1 MQQNNVITSIEELDK
16 SRVKVYIDE
25 QFAFVLYKG
34 ELRSM
39 GLKQNSA
46 ITEHQLFQITSEIL
60 PKRAKKRAMN
70 LLQKRQYTE
79 KQLRDKLKQGL
90 YQEEVIDDAV
100 KYVKSFH
107 YIDDLRFASDYII
120 YYSDYRS
127 RGRIENDL
135 IKKGIDRDVILK
147 AYALTEEK
155 DNLTD
160 EQDLIRKELEKKHF
174 HIDEADFTQKQKII
188 GYLYRKG
195 FRLENI
201 RNVIDDVDEL

>member
-100 KYVKSFH
+100 EYVKSFH
-107 YIDDLRFASDYII
+107 YIDDLRFASDYIL
-120 YYSDYRS
+120 YYSEYRS

-174 HIDEADFTQKQKII
+174 HIDEADFTRKQKII

-201 RNVIDDVDEL
+201 RNVIDVVDEL

>member
-100 KYVKSFH
+100 EYVKSFH
-107 YIDDLRFASDYII
+107 YIDDLRFASDYIL
-120 YYSDYRS
+120 YYSEYRS

-188 GYLYRKG
+188 GYLYQKG

-201 RNVIDDVDEL
+201 RNVIDVVDEL

>member
-100 KYVKSFH
+100 EYVKSFH
-107 YIDDLRFASDYII
+107 YIDDLRFASDYIL
-120 YYSDYRS
+120 YYSEYRS

-174 HIDEADFTQKQKII
+174 CIDEADFAQKQKII
-188 GYLYRKG
+188 GYLYRNG

-201 RNVIDDVDEL
+201 RNVIDVVDEL

>member
-100 KYVKSFH
+100 EYVKSFH
-107 YIDDLRFASDYII
+107 YIDDLRFASDYIL
-120 YYSDYRS
+120 YYSEYRS

-174 HIDEADFTQKQKII
+174 HIDEADFAQKQKII

-201 RNVIDDVDEL
+201 RNVMDIVD

>member
-1 MQQNNVITSIEELDK
+1 MQQNKVITSIEELDK

-46 ITEHQLFQITSEIL
+46 VTEHQLCRITSEIL

-79 KQLRDKLKQGL
+79 KQLRDKLRQGL
-90 YQEEVIDDAV
+90 YQEAVIDDAV
-100 KYVKSFH
+100 EYVKSFH
-107 YIDDLRFASDYII
+107 YIDDLRFALDYIV

-135 IKKGIDRDVILK
+135 IKKGIDKDVIAE
-147 AYALTEEK
+147 AYAATEEK
-155 DNLTD
+155 DHLTD

-174 HIDEADFTQKQKII
+174 HADEADFTQKQKMI

-201 RNVIDDVDEL
+201 RNVIDVVDEF

>member
-100 KYVKSFH
+100 EYVKSFH
-107 YIDDLRFASDYII
+107 YIDDLRFDSDYIL
-120 YYSDYRS
+120 YYSEYRS

-201 RNVIDDVDEL
+201 RNVIDVVDEL

>member
-79 KQLRDKLKQGL
+79 KQLRDKLRQGL

-100 KYVKSFH
+100 EYVKSFH
-107 YIDDLRFASDYII
+107 YIDDLRFASDYIV

-174 HIDEADFTQKQKII
+174 HIDEADFAQKQKII

>member
-100 KYVKSFH
+100 EYVKSFH
-107 YIDDLRFASDYII
+107 YIDDLRFASDYIL
-120 YYSDYRS
+120 YYSEYRS

-135 IKKGIDRDVILK
+135 IKKGIDKEVILK

-174 HIDEADFTQKQKII
+174 HIDEADFAQKQKII

-201 RNVIDDVDEL
+201 RNVMDIVD

>member
-90 YQEEVIDDAV
+90 YQEEVIADAV
-100 KYVKSFH
+100 EYVKSFH
-107 YIDDLRFASDYII
+107 YIDDLRFASDYIL
-120 YYSDYRS
+120 YYSEYRS

-201 RNVIDDVDEL
+201 RNVIDVVDEL